1 MSQTASMREQT
12 RELLSEYCRTR
23 DRKLRNSLVEEYMYI
38 AEISARRF
46 SGRGVEYD
54 DLVQVASLA
63 LIKALERFDCKK
75 GVEFTSFATPSVVGE
90 VKNYFRDKLR
100 LVRLPRRSTEIMH
113 RAELARERL
122 GHELG
127 RNPTPNEIA
136 HELKL
141 PAEVVLEAM
150 ESHNAGFSVSLDERA
165 GEEGAQSVADTLGA
179 LDPSFESVELSD
191 YLKRELSKLTEQ
203 ERRVIIARFVGERS
217 QRDIAQELGVS
228 QMYVSRLER
237 RVLSRMREAY
247 DAQ

>member
-1 MSQTASMREQT
+1 MSQTASVREQT
-12 RELLSEYCRTR
+12 RALLSEYCRTR

-54 DLVQVASLA
+54 DLLQVASLA
-63 LIKALERFDCKK
+63 LIKALERFDCSK

-100 LVRLPRRSTEIMH
+100 LVRLPRRSAEIMR

-127 RNPTPNEIA
+127 RNPTPAEIA
-136 HELKL
+136 RALKL
-141 PAEVVLEAM
+141 PVEVVLEAM
-150 ESHNAGFSVSLDERA
+150 ESHTAGFSVSLDDRA
-165 GEEGAQSVADTLGA
+165 GEEDSQSVADTLGE
-179 LDPSFESVELSD
+179 LDPSFESVELND

-237 RVLSRMREAY
+237 RVLSRLREAY

>member
-1 MSQTASMREQT
+1 MSQTASVREQT
-12 RELLSEYCRTR
+12 RALLSEYCRTR

-54 DLVQVASLA
+54 DLLQVASLA
-63 LIKALERFDCKK
+63 LIKALERFDCSK

-100 LVRLPRRSTEIMH
+100 LVRLPRRSTEIMR

-127 RNPTPNEIA
+127 RNPTSAEIA
-136 HELKL
+136 RALKL
-141 PAEVVLEAM
+141 PVEVVLEAM
-150 ESHNAGFSVSLDERA
+150 ESHTAGFSVSLDDRA
-165 GEEGAQSVADTLGA
+165 GEEDSQSVADTLGE
-179 LDPSFESVELSD
+179 LDPSFESVELND

-237 RVLSRMREAY
+237 RVLSKLREAY

>member
-1 MSQTASMREQT
+1 MSQTAYVREQT
-12 RELLSEYCRTR
+12 RALLSEYCRTR

-54 DLVQVASLA
+54 DLLQVASLA
-63 LIKALERFDCKK
+63 LIKALERFDCSK

-100 LVRLPRRSTEIMH
+100 LVRLPRRSTEIMR

-127 RNPTPNEIA
+127 RNPTPAEIA
-136 HELKL
+136 RALKL
-141 PAEVVLEAM
+141 PVEVVLEAM
-150 ESHNAGFSVSLDERA
+150 ESHTAGFSVSLDDRA
-165 GEEGAQSVADTLGA
+165 GEEDSQSVADTLGE
-179 LDPSFESVELSD
+179 LDPSFESVELND

-237 RVLSRMREAY
+237 RVLSRLREAY

>member
-1 MSQTASMREQT
+1 MSQTASVREQT
-12 RELLSEYCRTR
+12 RALLSEYCRTR

-54 DLVQVASLA
+54 DLLQVASLA
-63 LIKALERFDCKK
+63 LIKALERFDCSK

-100 LVRLPRRSTEIMH
+100 LVRLPRRSTEIMR

-127 RNPTPNEIA
+127 RNPTPAEIA
-136 HELKL
+136 RALKL
-141 PAEVVLEAM
+141 PVEVVLEAM
-150 ESHNAGFSVSLDERA
+150 ESHTAGFSVSLDDRT
-165 GEEGAQSVADTLGA
+165 GEEDSQSVADTLGE
-179 LDPSFESVELSD
+179 LDPSFESVELND

-237 RVLSRMREAY
+237 RVLSRLREAY

>member
-1 MSQTASMREQT
+1 MSQTASAREQT
-12 RELLSEYCRTR
+12 RAMLSEYCRTR

-54 DLVQVASLA
+54 DLKQVASLA
-63 LIKALERFDCKK
+63 LIKALERFDCGK

-100 LVRLPRRSTEIMH
+100 LVRLPRRSTEIMQ

-127 RNPTPNEIA
+127 RNPTPAEIA
-136 HELKL
+136 HALKL
-141 PAEVVLEAM
+141 PVEVVLEAM
-150 ESHNAGFSVSLDERA
+150 ESHAAGFSVSLDERT
-165 GEEGAQSVADTLGA
+165 GDEDSQSVADTLGG
-179 LDPSFESVELSD
+179 LDPSFENVELND
-191 YLKRELSKLTEQ
+191 YLKRELGKLTEQ

-237 RVLSRMREAY
+237 RVLSRLREAY

>member
-1 MSQTASMREQT
+1 
-12 RELLSEYCRTR
+12 
-23 DRKLRNSLVEEYMYI
+23 MYI

-54 DLVQVASLA
+54 DLLQVASLA
-63 LIKALERFDCKK
+63 LIKALERFDCSK

-100 LVRLPRRSTEIMH
+100 LVRLPRRSTEIMR

-127 RNPTPNEIA
+127 RNPTPAEIA
-136 HELKL
+136 RALKL
-141 PAEVVLEAM
+141 PVEVVLEAM
-150 ESHNAGFSVSLDERA
+150 ESHTAGFSVSLDDRA
-165 GEEGAQSVADTLGA
+165 GEEDSQSVADTLGE
-179 LDPSFESVELSD
+179 LDPSFESVELND

-237 RVLSRMREAY
+237 RVLSRLREAY

>member
-1 MSQTASMREQT
+1 MSQTASVREQT
-12 RELLSEYCRTR
+12 RALLSEYCRTR

-54 DLVQVASLA
+54 DLLQVASLA
-63 LIKALERFDCKK
+63 LIKALERFDCSK

-100 LVRLPRRSTEIMH
+100 LVRLPRRSMEIMR

-127 RNPTPNEIA
+127 RNPTPAEIA
-136 HELKL
+136 RALKL
-141 PAEVVLEAM
+141 PVEVVLEAM
-150 ESHNAGFSVSLDERA
+150 ESHTAGFSVSLDDRA
-165 GEEGAQSVADTLGA
+165 GEEDSQSVADTLGE
-179 LDPSFESVELSD
+179 LDPSFESVELND

-237 RVLSRMREAY
+237 RVLSRLREAY

>member
-1 MSQTASMREQT
+1 MSQTASVREQT
-12 RELLSEYCRTR
+12 RALLSEYCRTR

-54 DLVQVASLA
+54 DLLQVASLA
-63 LIKALERFDCKK
+63 LIKALERFDCSK

-100 LVRLPRRSTEIMH
+100 LVRLPRRSTEIMR

-127 RNPTPNEIA
+127 RNPTPV
-136 HELKL
+136 
-141 PAEVVLEAM
+141 EVVLEAM
-150 ESHNAGFSVSLDERA
+150 ESHTAGFSVSLDDRA
-165 GEEGAQSVADTLGA
+165 GEEDSQSVADTLGE
-179 LDPSFESVELSD
+179 LDPSFESVELND

-237 RVLSRMREAY
+237 RVLSRLREAY

>member
-1 MSQTASMREQT
+1 MSQTASVREQT
-12 RELLSEYCRTR
+12 RALLSEYCRTR

-54 DLVQVASLA
+54 DLLQVASLA
-63 LIKALERFDCKK
+63 LIKALERFDCSK

-100 LVRLPRRSTEIMH
+100 LVRLPRRSTEIMR

-127 RNPTPNEIA
+127 RNPTPAEIA
-136 HELKL
+136 RALKL
-141 PAEVVLEAM
+141 PVEVVLEAM
-150 ESHNAGFSVSLDERA
+150 ESHTAGFSVSLDDRA
-165 GEEGAQSVADTLGA
+165 GEEDSQSVADTLGE
-179 LDPSFESVELSD
+179 LDPSFESVELND

-237 RVLSRMREAY
+237 RVLSRLREAY

>member
-1 MSQTASMREQT
+1 MSQTASVREQT
-12 RELLSEYCRTR
+12 RALLSEYCRTR

-54 DLVQVASLA
+54 DLLQVASLA
-63 LIKALERFDCKK
+63 LIKALERFDCSK

-100 LVRLPRRSTEIMH
+100 LVRLPRRSTEIMR

-127 RNPTPNEIA
+127 RNPTPAEIA
-136 HELKL
+136 RALKL
-141 PAEVVLEAM
+141 PVEVVLEAM
-150 ESHNAGFSVSLDERA
+150 ESHTAGFSVSLDDRA
-165 GEEGAQSVADTLGA
+165 GEEDSQSVADTLGE
-179 LDPSFESVELSD
+179 LDPSFESVELND

-203 ERRVIIARFVGERS
+203 ERRVIIARFVGEHS

-237 RVLSRMREAY
+237 RVLSRLREAY